1 MIRRNESKRS
11 MERTG
16 ELKKNVVLV
25 ATLDTKS
32 EESKFVKEILENQN
46 LRVVTIDVGTGLRG
60 RPVFAPDYPAEEVA
74 RAAGTTVSELLEI
87 GQKGQEMIVMERMIA
102 GASAIVGRLYA
113 EGKLHGIFSLGGT
126 MGTHMGASVMR
137 SLPFGVPK
145 VMVSTAASGDVRG
158 WVGTKDITMIPS
170 IADIVGLNRITR
182 ISLRRAAGALVGM
195 VFSGEEPLSDR
206 PLIAVTT
213 LGGTTAGAM
222 RFKKR
227 LEERGYE
234 VVIFHAIGIGGMA
247 MEELISE
254 GKIQGVFDLSTNE
267 VIDHLY
273 GGMTDAGPKRLEMAG
288 AMGLPY
294 LVAPGNLD
302 HLLFVSRERI
312 PEQFREREVH
322 AHGPTVLLLRSRKP
336 EMEEVGKIMA
346 QKLNV
351 AKGPTAII
359 FPLRGFSIA
368 NKLAKEGFD
377 DPEADHLLLETLKNN
392 LRPDIKIIECDIHID
407 DEEFAQR
414 AVEVFLNL
422 YREKGLQNI

>member
-1 MIRRNESKRS
+1 MGGV
-11 MERTG
+11 G
-16 ELKKNVVLV
+16 ELKKSVVLV

-32 EESKFVKEILENQN
+32 EESRFVKEILENQN
-46 LRVVTIDVGTGLRG
+46 LRVLTIDVGTGLRG
-60 RPVFAPDYPAEEVA
+60 QPLFAPDYQAEEVA
-74 RAAGTTVSELLEI
+74 HAAGTTVSELLEI

-102 GASAIVGRLYA
+102 GASVIVGRLYA
-113 EGKLHGIFSLGGT
+113 EGKLQGIFSLGGT

-213 LGGTTAGAM
+213 LGGTTVGAM

-254 GKIQGVFDLSTNE
+254 GKIHGVFDLSTNE

-273 GGMTDAGPKRLEMAG
+273 GGMTDAGPKRLEVAG

-312 PEQFREREVH
+312 PEQFRGREVH

-377 DPEADHLLLETLKNN
+377 DPAADHLLLETLKNN

-414 AVEVFLNL
+414 AVDVFLNL

>member
-1 MIRRNESKRS
+1 LI
-11 MERTG
+11 
-16 ELKKNVVLV
+16 

-32 EESKFVKEILENQN
+32 EESKFAMEILKNKDLE
-46 LRVVTIDVGTGLRG
+46 VITIDVGTGLRG
-60 RPVFAPDYPAEEVA
+60 RPVFTPDYPAEEVA

-87 GQKGQEMIVMERMIA
+87 GQKGQEMVFMEKMIA

-126 MGTHMGASVMR
+126 MGTHMGTSVMR

-145 VMVSTAASGDVRG
+145 VMISTAASGDVRG

-182 ISLRRAAGALVGM
+182 ISLRRAAGALAGM

-206 PLIAVTT
+206 PLVAVTT

-273 GGMTDAGPKRLEMAG
+273 GGMTDAGPNRLEMAG

-312 PEQFREREVH
+312 PEQFRGREVH
-322 AHGPTVLLLRSRKP
+322 AHGPTVLLLRSRKA
-336 EMEEVGKIMA
+336 EMEELGKIMA
-346 QKLNV
+346 EKLNR

-359 FPLRGFSIA
+359 FPLKGFSVA
-368 NKLAKEGFD
+368 NLLGKEEFD
-377 DPEADHLLLETLKNN
+377 DPEADHLLLQTLKKTI
-392 LRPDIKIIECDIHID
+392 RSDIKIIEYDIHIN
-407 DEEFAQR
+407 DEEFAHR
-414 AVEVFLNL
+414 AADIFLDL
-422 YREKGLQNI
+422 YQEKEKVDHHPQKSIS

>member
-1 MIRRNESKRS
+1 
-11 MERTG
+11 
-16 ELKKNVVLV
+16 
-25 ATLDTKS
+25 
-32 EESKFVKEILENQN
+32 
-46 LRVVTIDVGTGLRG
+46 VGTGFRG

-74 RAAGTTVSELLEI
+74 HAGGTTISELLQI
-87 GQKGQEMIVMERMIA
+87 GQKGQELIVMERMIA

-126 MGTHMGASVMR
+126 MGTHMGASIMR

-195 VFSGEEPLSDR
+195 VFSGEEPLSER

-213 LGGTTAGAM
+213 LGGTTATAM
-222 RFKKR
+222 RFKER

-254 GKIQGVFDLSTNE
+254 GKIQGAFDLSTNE

-288 AMGLPY
+288 TKGLPY

-302 HLLFVSRERI
+302 HLLFNSPEHI
-312 PEQFREREVH
+312 PEQFRGREVH

-336 EMEEVGKIMA
+336 EMKEVGKIMA
-346 QKLNV
+346 QKLNG

-359 FPLRGFSIA
+359 FPLKGFSIA
-368 NKLAKEGFD
+368 SKLAKERFD

-422 YREKGLQNI
+422 YREKEPQNI

>member
-1 MIRRNESKRS
+1 
-11 MERTG
+11 MEKIG
-16 ELKKNVVLV
+16 ELKNIVVLV

-60 RPVFAPDYPAEEVA
+60 RPVFAPDYPGEEVA
-74 RAAGTTVSELLEI
+74 HAAGTTVSELLEI

-102 GASAIVGRLYA
+102 GASAIVARLYA

-182 ISLRRAAGALVGM
+182 ISLRRAAGALGGM
-195 VFSGEEPLSDR
+195 VFSGEEPISDR

-213 LGGTTAGAM
+213 LGGTTAAAM
-222 RFKKR
+222 RFKRR

-254 GKIQGVFDLSTNE
+254 GRIQGVFDLSTNE
-267 VIDHLY
+267 LIDHLY
-273 GGMTDAGPKRLEMAG
+273 GGMTDAGPNRLEMAG
-288 AMGLPY
+288 AIGLPY

-302 HLLFVSRERI
+302 HLLFTSPERI
-312 PEQFREREVH
+312 PKQFRDREVH
-322 AHGPTVLLLRSRKP
+322 AHGPTVHLLRSRKP

-346 QKLNV
+346 QKLNR

-392 LRPDIKIIECDIHID
+392 LRGDIKITECDVHID